1 MHRFLSYWWKTVAE
15 YYSVSSKLQI
25 ATSWYKY
32 VHTSSIWLE
41 RGKIQLSRTG
51 WIMPI
56 EQVVA
61 SKMCFLSYAVPERK
75 VCYPKWQCPGSA
87 LVTDFYMAQGLPHTQ
102 NRKYIR
108 KSQIFRAFQCIFWN
122 VFSHFCSWV
131 IQHALQKNI
140 QISTDLQLTQHHVAE
155 KIIWACYS
163 TQHV

>member
-1 MHRFLSYWWKTVAE
+1 MLLTANHAMHRFLSYWWKTVAE

-87 LVTDFYMAQGLPHTQ
+87 LVTDFYMAQGLPHTK
-102 NRKYIR
+102 NGKYIKNHKYSGLSSAYFDLFLATSVHELFNILCR
-108 KSQIFRAFQCIFWN
+108 KIFKSQ
-122 VFSHFCSWV
+122 
-131 IQHALQKNI
+131 L
-140 QISTDLQLTQHHVAE
+140 ISN
-155 KIIWACYS
+155 
-163 TQHV
+163 